1 MVNYIKKLLLVSAVI
16 AGMGTAVAMEQR
28 PLFRETNDIVFK
40 LINGHY
46 KRANKA
52 EMAEYAAWPVVQQ
65 NPQKKDGKSVCSGLW
80 SKVKAASGAP
90 LAKIKKI
97 LKWSGIVIASGCLLD
112 WLVLDPVIPPVITVP
127 VMVGGG
133 VCYLVLYHC

>member
-1 MVNYIKKLLLVSAVI
+1 MVKFVKNLLLLSSFGLVI
-16 AGMGTAVAMEQR
+16 GTAGAMDRPHIHIPAKVVAE
-28 PLFRETNDIVFK
+28 FRQSHQHGAVQVQPAEHQQPQMK
-40 LINGHY
+40 L
-46 KRANKA
+46 
-52 EMAEYAAWPVVQQ
+52 
-65 NPQKKDGKSVCSGLW
+65 
-80 SKVKAASGAP
+80 SKNASGV